1 MLDDAQI
8 LKQRDRLGALDVA
21 AELHAQISRE
31 IPVIN
36 EDHDGR
42 ELRHVIVAGM
52 GGSALAAEMVIALT
66 RGWLHIPLVVTK
78 GYDLPGF
85 VNDNTLVI
93 AISHSGNT
101 EETLS
106 CYDQARAN
114 NCQLAAITT
123 GGSLFEKAVVDGIKR
138 IKIPAGA
145 QPRMSTVYHLRG
157 LLKILQH
164 FLIIDSDLYQKLEES
179 GEWLSGQVKAWAPE
193 VPTEQNIAKQLALK
207 SAGKTPVI
215 YAGELTWPLAYK
227 WKISWNESA
236 KNIAF
241 CNQYPEFNH
250 NEFIGWSSHPVEKP
264 FVIFDL
270 MSHLEHPRIRER
282 MELSDRLLSGMR
294 PHAVSVELQGE
305 TLLKQ
310 LLWGLALGDAA
321 SIYTAILNGVD
332 PAPVK
337 LVERLKKE
345 LS

>member
-1 MLDDAQI
+1 MLDDPIMIRRKDPADTLSGLLQ
-8 LKQRDRLGALDVA
+8 LSTQTSFEV
-21 AELHAQISRE
+21 
-31 IPVIN
+31 VIEGN
-36 EDHDGR
+36 DYVPGTINAV
-42 ELRHVIVAGM
+42 VIAGM

-85 VNDNTLVI
+85 VNGNTLVI

-123 GGSLFEKAVVDGIKR
+123 GGALFEKAVVDGVKR
-138 IKIPAGA
+138 ITIPAGA

-164 FLIIDSDLYQKLEES
+164 FLIIDGDLYQKLEES

-264 FVIFDL
+264 FVVIDL

-321 SIYTAILNGVD
+321 SIYTAILNSVD

>member
-1 MLDDAQI
+1 M
-8 LKQRDRLGALDVA
+8 
-21 AELHAQISRE
+21 
-31 IPVIN
+31 
-36 EDHDGR
+36 
-42 ELRHVIVAGM
+42 
-52 GGSALAAEMVIALT
+52 
-66 RGWLHIPLVVTK
+66 
-78 GYDLPGF
+78 
-85 VNDNTLVI
+85 
-93 AISHSGNT
+93 
-101 EETLS
+101 
-106 CYDQARAN
+106 
-114 NCQLAAITT
+114 
-123 GGSLFEKAVVDGIKR
+123 
-138 IKIPAGA
+138 
-145 QPRMSTVYHLRG
+145 
-157 LLKILQH
+157 
-164 FLIIDSDLYQKLEES
+164 IIDGDLYQKLEES

-193 VPTEQNIAKQLALK
+193 VLTEQNIAKQLALK

-264 FVIFDL
+264 FVIVDL